1 MNKIKQNKV
10 TFTLILSFLAIIFSS
25 LIILSLPVLF
35 NYKSKVTQIEK
46 NFYKNFK
53 FYLNSNGK
61 ISYKPF
67 PKPHLL
73 VENATLSL
81 SSTINRDKLIK
92 TTNLKIY
99 ISLRNIYLRSFKNL
113 ISTEISDSN
122 LELKIEDIREF
133 RNHLFQKINK
143 PIILNDCKIF
153 LKNNKNEV
161 ILISPVQNILYNIN
175 NKKRTK
181 SFIVDGEVFGLK
193 FRSNWN
199 RNYNSPKTSNHTIQ
213 IIYPN
218 IEIKNKSKFE
228 NLNEFSTKSQIFYS
242 QDKMNY
248 YLQFKNNKITI
259 SSPNKENTNFN
270 INSDIIFK
278 PFYFNGELT
287 IKKKKVE
294 QIIDNFLL
302 NLLSYDENY
311 LGNFNGKL
319 KINLDN
325 LNNKLIKGGSIDLII
340 NEKKIIFKE
349 AKFNLYKIGY
359 IKSYMSHSFNQGELK
374 FKTKNLLNI
383 KDHVEFAK
391 IFQVGSNKVKN
402 INKIYFDVEKISGD
416 SNFIISNVKINNDQN
431 KENSNEIFLVKN
443 IQNLRSY
450 IRKIID

>member
-1 MNKIKQNKV
+1 M
-10 TFTLILSFLAIIFSS
+10 
-25 LIILSLPVLF
+25 
-35 NYKSKVTQIEK
+35 
-46 NFYKNFK
+46 
-53 FYLNSNGK
+53 
-61 ISYKPF
+61 
-67 PKPHLL
+67 
-73 VENATLSL
+73 
-81 SSTINRDKLIK
+81 
-92 TTNLKIY
+92 
-99 ISLRNIYLRSFKNL
+99 
-113 ISTEISDSN
+113 
-122 LELKIEDIREF
+122 
-133 RNHLFQKINK
+133 
-143 PIILNDCKIF
+143 
-153 LKNNKNEV
+153 
-161 ILISPVQNILYNIN
+161 QNILYNIN

-218 IEIKNKSKFE
+218 IEIKNNSKFE

>member
-1 MNKIKQNKV
+1 MNKIRQNKV
-10 TFTLILSFLAIIFSS
+10 TFTLILSFLTIIFSS

-73 VENATLSL
+73 VENATLNL
-81 SSTINRDKLIK
+81 SSTNNGDKLIN
-92 TTNLKIY
+92 TINLKIY
-99 ISLRNIYLRSFKNL
+99 ISLRNIYLRSFKNF
-113 ISTEISDSN
+113 ISTEISNSN
-122 LELKIEDIREF
+122 LELKIKDIKEF

-143 PIILNDCKIF
+143 PIILNNCKIF
-153 LKNNKNEV
+153 LKNNENEV
-161 ILISPVQNILYNIN
+161 ILISPVKNILYNIN
-175 NKKRTK
+175 NKKKNK
-181 SFIVDGEVFGLK
+181 SFTIDGEVFGLK
-193 FRSNWN
+193 YRSNWN
-199 RNYNSPKTSNHTIQ
+199 RNYNSPKTSNHNIQ
-213 IIYPN
+213 ILYPN
-218 IEIKNKSKFE
+218 VEIKNTSKFE
-228 NLNEFSTKSQIFYS
+228 NLNKFSTKSQIFYS

-248 YLQFKNNKITI
+248 YLQFENNKMTI
-259 SSPNKENTNFN
+259 SSPNKEDTNFN

-287 IKKKKVE
+287 IKNKKVE
-294 QIIDNFLL
+294 QIIDNILL

-319 KINLDN
+319 KIKLDN
-325 LNNKLIKGGSIDLII
+325 LNNKLIKEGAIEIII

-349 AKFNLYKIGY
+349 AKFNLNKIGY
-359 IKSYMSHSFNQGELK
+359 IKSYMSHSINEGDLK

-402 INKIYFDVEKISGD
+402 INKIYFDIEKISGD
-416 SNFIISNVKINNDQN
+416 RNFIISNVKINNVED
-431 KENSNEIFLVKN
+431 KEKFNEIFFVKN
-443 IQNLRSY
+443 IQNLRFY

>member
-181 SFIVDGEVFGLK
+181 SL
-193 FRSNWN
+193 
-199 RNYNSPKTSNHTIQ
+199 IQ
-213 IIYPN
+213 L
-218 IEIKNKSKFE
+218 E
-228 NLNEFSTKSQIFYS
+228 
-242 QDKMNY
+242 
-248 YLQFKNNKITI
+248 
-259 SSPNKENTNFN
+259 
-270 INSDIIFK
+270 
-278 PFYFNGELT
+278 
-287 IKKKKVE
+287 
-294 QIIDNFLL
+294 
-302 NLLSYDENY
+302 
-311 LGNFNGKL
+311 
-319 KINLDN
+319 
-325 LNNKLIKGGSIDLII
+325 
-340 NEKKIIFKE
+340 
-349 AKFNLYKIGY
+349 
-359 IKSYMSHSFNQGELK
+359 
-374 FKTKNLLNI
+374 
-383 KDHVEFAK
+383 
-391 IFQVGSNKVKN
+391 
-402 INKIYFDVEKISGD
+402 
-416 SNFIISNVKINNDQN
+416 
-431 KENSNEIFLVKN
+431 
-443 IQNLRSY
+443 
-450 IRKIID
+450 